1 MENESHSA
9 KRPGPKSSA
18 QTPAK
23 KSEQKKGSSKN
34 KPGSAGEKGSKITFS
49 DRVLESLKMKVKE
62 HNAKYSKKVTLSQ
75 LKKVYRRGAGAFS
88 SSHRPG
94 KSRGQ
99 WAMARVNMF
108 LKMVRGG
115 KVKDS
120 YRKADQD
127 VAKASAN
134 VLIDD
139 GVRDELFFTEEDL
152 IAAKL
157 DIHNHQLQEDPE
169 FTDEMWSTIFIDVD
183 ELGFEEYIDEE
194 SWAAEAN
201 KGKKLN
207 KPFRTPGGPKKFSVY
222 VKNEKGN
229 VVKVNFGDPNM
240 EIKRDDPGRRKN
252 FRARHN
258 CANPGPKTKARYWSC
273 KMWSKKS
280 VTKVTKG
287 EEEEEEEVEE
297 NIDSEDETEAGLWE
311 NIRKKK
317 KRMGKNY
324 KPAKPGS
331 KDRPSKEAWKKA
343 QSADEEKDFKP
354 HMMYDPKTGKGVE
367 AKTYKQHLEL
377 KEKGYTH
384 KKPAEGGHHEEK

>member
-1 MENESHSA
+1 MENESNSA

-62 HNAKYSKKVTLSQ
+62 HNSKSSKKVTLSQ
-75 LKKVYRRGAGAFS
+75 LKKIYRRGAGAFS

-127 VAKASAN
+127 VAKASAA
-134 VLIDD
+134 VMIDD
-139 GVRDELFFTEEDL
+139 GVRDDVNLFTEEDF

-157 DIHNHQLQEDPE
+157 DIHNYQLQEDPE
-169 FTDEMWSTIFIDVD
+169 FTGEMWSTIFIDVD

-280 VTKVTKG
+280 VTKMTKG
-287 EEEEEEEVEE
+287 EEVK
-297 NIDSEDETEAGLWE
+297 SEDESEAGLWD

-331 KDRPSKEAWKKA
+331 KDRPSKKAWKKA
-343 QSADEEKDFKP
+343 QSADEEKDFEP
-354 HMMYDPKTGKGVE
+354 HMMYDPKTGKGIE
-367 AKTYKQHLEL
+367 AKTYKDHLAL

-384 KKPAEGGHHEEK
+384 KKPAEGGHHEKK

>member
-1 MENESHSA
+1 MEN
-9 KRPGPKSSA
+9 
-18 QTPAK
+18 Q
-23 KSEQKKGSSKN
+23 N
-34 KPGSAGEKGSKITFS
+34 NNFS
-49 DRVLESLKMKVKE
+49 DRVLNALKQKVVA
-62 HNAKYSKKVTLSQ
+62 HNAKYAQKVTLSQ
-75 LKKVYRRGAGAFS
+75 LQKVYRRGSEMFS
-88 SSHRPG
+88 EFGRPG
-94 KSRGQ
+94 KTRGQ
-99 WAMARVNMF
+99 WAIARVNMF
-108 LKMVRGG
+108 LKMVGG
-115 KVKDS
+115 SNVKDA

-127 VAKASAN
+127 IACAG
-134 VLIDD
+134 IIFDD
-139 GVRDELFFTEEDL
+139 GVREEAKLFTEEDL

-157 DIHNHQLQEDPE
+157 DIHNNQLQEDPN
-169 FTDEMWSTIFIDVD
+169 FTNEMWSTIFIETD
-183 ELGFEEYIDEE
+183 ELGFEEYIDEQ
-194 SWAAEAN
+194 SWAAEKN

-280 VTKVTKG
+280 VTNVTKG
-287 EEEEEEEVEE
+287 EEDAEQEVEE
-297 NIDSEDETEAGLWE
+297 TEETAEAKTGLWE

-354 HMMYDPKTGKGVE
+354 HMMYDPKTGKAVE
-367 AKTYKQHLEL
+367 AKTYQQHLQL

-384 KKPAEGGHHEEK
+384 EKPDASKGGHHEKK

>member
-1 MENESHSA
+1 MENENNHFSH
-9 KRPGPKSSA
+9 
-18 QTPAK
+18 
-23 KSEQKKGSSKN
+23 
-34 KPGSAGEKGSKITFS
+34 
-49 DRVLESLKMKVKE
+49 RVLNALKQKVVD
-62 HNAKYSKKVTLSQ
+62 HNAKYAQKVTLSQ
-75 LKKVYRRGAGAFS
+75 LQKVYRRGSEMFS
-88 SSHRPG
+88 EFGRPG
-94 KSRGQ
+94 KTRGQ
-99 WAMARVNMF
+99 WAIARVNMF
-108 LKMVRGG
+108 LKMAGG
-115 KVKDS
+115 SNVKDA

-127 VAKASAN
+127 IACAA
-134 VLIDD
+134 IIFDD
-139 GVRDELFFTEEDL
+139 GVREEAKLFTEEDL

-157 DIHNHQLQEDPE
+157 DIHNNQLQEDPN
-169 FTDEMWSTIFIDVD
+169 FTNEMWSTIFIETD
-183 ELGFEEYIDEE
+183 ELGFEEYIDEQ
-194 SWAAEAN
+194 SWAAEKN

-280 VTKVTKG
+280 VTNVTKG
-287 EEEEEEEVEE
+287 EEDSQKEIEEKEE
-297 NIDSEDETEAGLWE
+297 TAEAKTGLWE

-331 KDRPSKEAWKKA
+331 KDRPSKKAWEKA

-354 HMMYDPKTGKGVE
+354 HIMYDPKTGKAVE
-367 AKTYKQHLEL
+367 AKTYKDHLTL

-384 KKPAEGGHHEEK
+384 EKPNKEKK